1 MHPIFS
7 RKPPQTKQVNH
18 LAGAVYLGLL
28 AATSLAIAVAS
39 GFVGTL

>member
-1 MHPIFS
+1 MHPSAARTSAQS
-7 RKPPQTKQVNH
+7 RQTNH
-18 LAGAVYLGLL
+18 VAGAIYLGLI

>member
-7 RKPPQTKQVNH
+7 RKAPRTGQVNH
-18 LAGAVYLGLL
+18 LAGAIYLGLI